1 MPPIDATTDRFNI
14 LQRIWYSIFP
24 GTNQRP
30 DDRQRYRRLFNSLVF
45 HFRPRTVPERT
56 LKFTLTWGL
65 GGMAIVL
72 VAVLFA
78 TGLMMKLVYQ
88 PVPDRAY
95 ASIIYLQN
103 TVLFGQLIRNL
114 HHWSGNALLLVVF
127 LHLLRVFFTGAFHA
141 PRQFNWIIGLLMFLL
156 VLGSNFSGYFLPW
169 DQLAYWA
176 ITICTGMLEYI
187 PVMGDGLQ
195 KMVRGGVDIGP
206 ATLSNFY
213 AIHTAVIP
221 ACLLILMPFHF
232 WRVRKSGGLVIPRTS
247 RQDPD
252 DRGGSVA
259 AIPNLIMREVVVAL
273 VLVAILMIGSVAFN
287 APLEAEANPGLSPN
301 PTKAPWYFAGI
312 QELLLHFHPLFAVMV
327 IPLVILAA
335 LLCLPYLRYDGH
347 TDGVWFCSD
356 CGRKMSLVAVVVALI
371 VTPLGILADEYI
383 IDFAAWLPSFP
394 PVISNGVIPAA
405 LALACI
411 IGFYWLMKK
420 IYTAT
425 NNEAYQAVFVL
436 LLVAF
441 IILTVTCVWFRGNGM
456 ALMWPWEVGVAGP

>member
-1 MPPIDATTDRFNI
+1 
-14 LQRIWYSIFP
+14 
-24 GTNQRP
+24 
-30 DDRQRYRRLFNSLVF
+30 
-45 HFRPRTVPERT
+45 
-56 LKFTLTWGL
+56 
-65 GGMAIVL
+65 MAVVL

-114 HHWSGNALLLVVF
+114 HHWSGNALLLIVF

-141 PRQFNWIIGLLMFLL
+141 PRQFNWIIGLSMFLL
-156 VLGSNFSGYFLPW
+156 VLGSNISGYLLPW

-187 PVMGDGLQ
+187 PVMGGGLQ
-195 KMVRGGVDIGP
+195 NVVRGGVDIGP

-213 AIHTAVIP
+213 AVHTAVIP

-232 WRVRKSGGLVIPRTS
+232 WRVRKSGGLVIPRTP
-247 RQDPD
+247 QEDPG
-252 DRGGSVA
+252 DRGESVP

-273 VLVAILMIGSVAFN
+273 VLVAILMIGAVALN

-327 IPLVILAA
+327 IPLVIIAA
-335 LLCLPYLRYDGH
+335 LLFLPYLRYDSD
-347 TDGVWFCSD
+347 TAGVWFCSD
-356 CGRKMSLVAVVVALI
+356 CGRKMSMVAVVAALI

-383 IDFAAWLPSFP
+383 IDFAAWLPSVP
-394 PVISNGVIPAA
+394 AIISNGLIPVVMA
-405 LALACI
+405 LASI

-420 IYTAT
+420 KYSAT
-425 NNEAYQAVFVL
+425 NNEAILSVFIL

-441 IILTVTCVWFRGNGM
+441 IILTITCIWFRGSGM
-456 ALMWPWEVGVAGP
+456 ALMWPWEV

>member
-156 VLGSNFSGYFLPW
+156 VLGSNFSGYLLPW

-187 PVMGDGLQ
+187 PVVGGGLQ
-195 KMVRGGVDIGP
+195 KMIRGGVDIGP

-232 WRVRKSGGLVIPRTS
+232 WRVRKSGGLVIPRTP
-247 RQDPD
+247 QEDPG

-312 QELLLHFHPLFAVMV
+312 QELLLHFHPLFAVMA
-327 IPLVILAA
+327 IPLVVLAA
-335 LLCLPYLRYDGH
+335 LLYLPYLRYDSD
-347 TDGVWFCSD
+347 TAGVWFCSD
-356 CGRKMSLVAVVVALI
+356 CGRKMSVVAVVVAVIL
-371 VTPLGILADEYI
+371 TPLGILADEYI
-383 IDFAAWLPSFP
+383 IDFAAWLPSIP
-394 PVISNGVIPAA
+394 PVISNGVMPAA

-420 IYTAT
+420 KYAAT
-425 NNEAYQAVFVL
+425 NNEAIQAVFVL

-441 IILTVTCVWFRGNGM
+441 IILTITCVWIRGNGM
-456 ALMWPWEVGVAGP
+456 ALMWPWEV